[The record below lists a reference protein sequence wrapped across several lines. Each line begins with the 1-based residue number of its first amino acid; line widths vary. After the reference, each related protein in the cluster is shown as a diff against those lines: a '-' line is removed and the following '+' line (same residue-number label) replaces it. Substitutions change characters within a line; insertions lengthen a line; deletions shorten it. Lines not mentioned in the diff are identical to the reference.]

1 VDLDLLGICTAP
13 SALRWQQESD
23 SGRGALA
30 AHVARDK
37 GLWRYLQQ
45 GWPCSAEGQDCFHQ
59 LSGANG
65 RGLRET
71 KLAEAVQQRCLVAL
85 EPWPGPAGAYSPL
98 QGGKLEALHTKL
110 DEGSQVRLADPAY
123 GVDIRTGAVILGQ
136 VP

>member
-1 VDLDLLGICTAP
+1 MWPETKVCGGTYSRGGHAQLKGRTVCTA
-13 SALRWQQESD
+13 
-23 SGRGALA
+23 
-30 AHVARDK
+30 
-37 GLWRYLQQ
+37 
-45 GWPCSAEGQDCFHQ
+45 
-59 LSGANG
+59 SGANG

-98 QGGKLEALHTKL
+98 QGGKLEALHTEL

-123 GVDIRTGAVILGQ
+123 GIDIRTGAVILGQ